1 MEKLTLK
8 HFIFNEVI
16 SIRLIEQTNMQG
28 TVWIVFV
35 DTLIDDQEEE
45 NLVYEEQFANK
56 ESAEI
61 VFQNKYNCLLGL
73 VE

>member
-8 HFIFNEVI
+8 RFIFNEVM
-16 SIRLIEQTNMQG
+16 SIRLIERSNVQNT
-28 TVWIVFV
+28 TWTVFV
-35 DTLIDDQEEE
+35 DTLNDDEEEE
-45 NLVYEEQFANK
+45 NLVFEEEFSSREN
-56 ESAEI
+56 AEI